1 MYIMK
6 MHETLQR
13 RRELAEAEREAAERE
28 TMERETIAQEMLKEQ
43 ELVLEAAKEESKKL
57 VQQAQENAKVT
68 K

>member
-13 RRELAEAEREAAERE
+13 RRELADADIAAAVWEMVERE
-28 TMERETIAQEMLKEQ
+28 TVAQERLKEQ
-43 ELVLEAAKEESKKL
+43 EVLLKAAKEESQKL
-57 VQQAQENAKVT
+57 EQQAQENVKLT